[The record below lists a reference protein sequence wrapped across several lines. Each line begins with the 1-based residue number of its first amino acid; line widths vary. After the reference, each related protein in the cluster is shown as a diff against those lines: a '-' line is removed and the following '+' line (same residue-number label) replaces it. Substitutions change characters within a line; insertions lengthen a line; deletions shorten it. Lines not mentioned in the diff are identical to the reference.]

1 MTDLQDK
8 ILHILA
14 DGLFHSGA
22 DLGKRLGV
30 SRTAIWK
37 QLQNLDDMGLSV
49 ESLKG
54 TGYRIVNGLELL
66 DKTTIMAHLAGASAQ
81 LPSRIEIFKS
91 LNSTN
96 KYLQDQSGHKHYP
109 KSVVFAECQT
119 SGRGRRGKT
128 WVSPFAANIYMSI
141 LWDFEQGAHALEGL
155 SLGVG
160 VAVRRALAEL
170 GIANVGLKWPND
182 IYIGG
187 KKLGG
192 ILLEMIGDPA
202 GHCAVIVGVGINV
215 AMPKNRAAD
224 IDQPWTDLNTKS
236 VTPISRNKLAAGLT
250 DHIFQ
255 LLDTFEAVGFAGY
268 RDEWQSADAFAGQQG
283 SINTPSDSISGTI
296 VGVDNSGAVQL
307 RLASGELQRFI
318 GGELSLRLTK

>member
-1 MTDLQDK
+1 M
-8 ILHILA
+8 
-14 DGLFHSGA
+14 
-22 DLGKRLGV
+22 
-30 SRTAIWK
+30 
-37 QLQNLDDMGLSV
+37 
-49 ESLKG
+49 
-54 TGYRIVNGLELL
+54 
-66 DKTTIMAHLAGASAQ
+66 
-81 LPSRIEIFKS
+81 
-91 LNSTN
+91 
-96 KYLQDQSGHKHYP
+96 
-109 KSVVFAECQT
+109 
-119 SGRGRRGKT
+119 
-128 WVSPFAANIYMSI
+128 
-141 LWDFEQGAHALEGL
+141 
-155 SLGVG
+155 
-160 VAVRRALAEL
+160 
-170 GIANVGLKWPND
+170 ANVSLKWPND

-224 IDQPWTDLNTKS
+224 IDQPWTDLNTES